1 MFRIDYGGESKLEII
16 TANQYNIGQWTTVEA
31 AREFTSKRSTEI
43 GSLKVGSEAP
53 TIASP
58 TTPITSNSLPDLAK
72 VVYYLGGIPP
82 GYRSAITIAPGAE
95 HAYLG
100 CMKDIQIN
108 GETYDPL
115 DTSLRHGVEATC
127 KETITRAGFNAAGYM
142 ELPNQS
148 LRKRANIGFVFQ
160 TLQPDALLILA
171 GTPRHELA
179 NNYYDEKDVRANYSI
194 SLTNGRLHF
203 WVHSGRD
210 RIEMVSNNTL
220 NDGEYHTVNVI
231 KAHRKF
237 ELRVDDEFQ
246 TSKSLTSQPF
256 SINMIEDAG
265 GFFVGGIPPSAEY
278 IDLTEKLQP
287 LRGTIKDLVVNNQT
301 VSFGNTVNHT
311 RVEIGRNGPTMG
323 NPKLSSELLMK
334 TEPIS
339 KSFTAVGEG
348 CHRVSFT
355 S

>member
-1 MFRIDYGGESKLEII
+1 
-16 TANQYNIGQWTTVEA
+16 
-31 AREFTSKRSTEI
+31 
-43 GSLKVGSEAP
+43 
-53 TIASP
+53 
-58 TTPITSNSLPDLAK
+58 
-72 VVYYLGGIPP
+72 
-82 GYRSAITIAPGAE
+82 
-95 HAYLG
+95 
-100 CMKDIQIN
+100 MKDIQIN

-171 GTPRHELA
+171 GTPQHELA